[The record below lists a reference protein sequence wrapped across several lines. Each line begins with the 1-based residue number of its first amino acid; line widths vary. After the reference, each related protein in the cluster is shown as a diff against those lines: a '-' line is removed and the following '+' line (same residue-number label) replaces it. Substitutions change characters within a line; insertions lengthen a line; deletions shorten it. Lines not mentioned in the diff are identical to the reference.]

1 MDTSTTETRAT
12 ETRTVV
18 AEFVGTAMLVFF
30 GVGSLVLAGD
40 YINAVGISFAFGFT
54 LVVVAFAFGRIS
66 GCHINPAVTLGMLLA
81 RRMDVRA
88 AIEYWVAQL
97 VGGIV
102 GAALLFL
109 LAKQVPRLVTDDA
122 FGSNGYGGRSPVG
135 IGGGGAF
142 LAEVLLTLLLVF
154 VYLTV
159 TGKVTMVAAEP
170 VPVGLALTA
179 VNLVGIPLTWTSVN
193 PARSLGPALFAGG
206 GALSQ
211 LWLFLVAPMIGGVL
225 AAGLHMLTH
234 PGHPVAEEEREQ
246 VTGPRPHMPW
256 GRRLGGRRPGAGGPE
271 AGGPEPGGPETKPPE
286 AA

>member
-1 MDTSTTETRAT
+1 MDTSTAETRTT

-54 LVVVAFAFGRIS
+54 LIAVAYAFGRIS
-66 GCHINPAVTLGMLLA
+66 GCHVNPAVTLGVLLA
-81 RRMDVRA
+81 KRIDIRTAV
-88 AIEYWVAQL
+88 EYWVAQL

-102 GAALLFL
+102 GAAVLFL
-109 LAKQVPRLVTDDA
+109 LAKQVPRLVTSDA

-142 LAEVLLTLLLVF
+142 LAEVVLTFLLVF
-154 VYLTV
+154 IFLTV
-159 TGKVTMVAAEP
+159 TSKVAL
-170 VPVGLALTA
+170 VGVGPLSVGVALTA

-234 PGHPVAEEEREQ
+234 GHPVAEEEQEQ
-246 VTGPRPHMPW
+246 VTGPRPHPLW
-256 GRRLGGRRPGAGGPE
+256 GRRLGGRGPATGEPETKGPE
-271 AGGPEPGGPETKPPE
+271 A
-286 AA
+286 A

>member
-1 MDTSTTETRAT
+1 MVTSTADTAETRT
-12 ETRTVV
+12 TDTRTVV
-18 AEFVGTAMLVFF
+18 AEFVGTALLVFF

-54 LVVVAFAFGRIS
+54 LIAIAYAFGRIS
-66 GCHINPAVTLGMLLA
+66 GCHVNPAVTLGVLLA
-81 RRMDVRA
+81 KRIDIRTAV
-88 AIEYWVAQL
+88 EYWVAQL

-102 GAALLFL
+102 GAAVLFL
-109 LAKQVPRLVTDDA
+109 LAKQVPRLVTSDA

-142 LAEVLLTLLLVF
+142 LAEVLLTFLLVF
-154 VYLTV
+154 IFLTV
-159 TGKVTMVAAEP
+159 TSKVALVGTEP
-170 VPVGLALTA
+170 LPVGLALTA

-211 LWLFLVAPMIGGVL
+211 LWLFLIAPMIGGVL

-234 PGHPVAEEEREQ
+234 PGQPVVEEEQ
-246 VTGPRPHMPW
+246 VTGPRPHTLW
-256 GRRLGGRRPGAGGPE
+256 GRRLGGRGPATGEPEAKGPE
-271 AGGPEPGGPETKPPE
+271 A
-286 AA
+286 A

>member
-1 MDTSTTETRAT
+1 MDRSTTETRTT

-18 AEFVGTAMLVFF
+18 SECAGTALLVFF

-54 LVVVAFAFGRIS
+54 LIAIAYAFGRIS
-66 GCHINPAVTLGMLLA
+66 GCHVNPAITLGVLLA
-81 RRMDVRA
+81 KRIDVRTA
-88 AIEYWVAQL
+88 VEYWVAQL

-102 GAALLFL
+102 GAAVLFL
-109 LAKQVPRLVTDDA
+109 LANQVPRLVTHDA

-135 IGGGGAF
+135 LGGGGAF
-142 LAEVLLTLLLVF
+142 LAEVLLTFLLVF
-154 VYLTV
+154 VFLAV
-159 TGKVTMVAAEP
+159 TSRVALVGVGP
-170 VPVGLALTA
+170 VSVGVALTA

-225 AAGLHMLTH
+225 AAGLHMITH
-234 PGHPVAEEEREQ
+234 PGYPVAEEEQEEA
-246 VTGPRPHMPW
+246 TGPRPHTLW
-256 GRRLGGRRPGAGGPE
+256 GRRPGGRGPATGEPE
-271 AGGPEPGGPETKPPE
+271 AGGPETKGPE

>member
-12 ETRTVV
+12 ETRAVV
-18 AEFVGTAMLVFF
+18 SEFVGTAMLVFF
-30 GVGSLVLAGD
+30 GVGSVVLAGD
-40 YINAVGISFAFGFT
+40 YINAVGISLAFGFT
-54 LVVVAFAFGRIS
+54 LLAIAYAFGGVS
-66 GCHINPAVTLGMLLA
+66 GGHVNPAVTLGVLLA
-81 RRMDVRA
+81 RRIDIRT

-97 VGGIV
+97 VGAIV
-102 GAALLFL
+102 GAAVLFL

-142 LAEVLLTLLLVF
+142 LAEVMLTLLLVF
-154 VYLTV
+154 VFLTV
-159 TGKVTMVAAEP
+159 TREVALAGVEP
-170 VPVGLALTA
+170 VPVGLAFA
-179 VNLVGIPLTWTSVN
+179 VVNLVGIPLTWTSVN

-211 LWLFLVAPMIGGVL
+211 LWLFLIAPMIGGVL

-246 VTGPRPHMPW
+246 ATGPRPHTPW
-256 GRRLGGRRPGAGGPE
+256 GRRLGGRRPGAGGPQ

>member
-1 MDTSTTETRAT
+1 MDTSTAETRTT

-54 LVVVAFAFGRIS
+54 LIAVAYAFGRIS
-66 GCHINPAVTLGMLLA
+66 GCHVNPAVTLGVLLA
-81 RRMDVRA
+81 KRIDIRTAV
-88 AIEYWVAQL
+88 EYWVAQL

-102 GAALLFL
+102 GAAVLFL
-109 LAKQVPRLVTDDA
+109 LAKQVPRLVTSDA

-142 LAEVLLTLLLVF
+142 LAEVVLTFLLVF
-154 VYLTV
+154 IFLTV
-159 TGKVTMVAAEP
+159 TSKIAL
-170 VPVGLALTA
+170 VGVGPLSVGVALTA

-225 AAGLHMLTH
+225 AAGLHTLTH
-234 PGHPVAEEEREQ
+234 GHPVAQEEQEQ
-246 VTGPRPHMPW
+246 VTGPRPHPMW
-256 GRRLGGRRPGAGGPE
+256 GRRLGGRGPATGEPEAKGPE
-271 AGGPEPGGPETKPPE
+271 A
-286 AA
+286 A